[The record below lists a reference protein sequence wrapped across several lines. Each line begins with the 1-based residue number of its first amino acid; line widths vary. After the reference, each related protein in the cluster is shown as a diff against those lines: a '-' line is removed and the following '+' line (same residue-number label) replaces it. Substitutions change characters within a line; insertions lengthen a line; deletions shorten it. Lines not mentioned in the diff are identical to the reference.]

1 MSNFRIRR
9 IRLRP
14 VLSAPIV
21 AVCVIAAI
29 PSGASGNDW
38 ERDLTNIQLS
48 DADLRPASP
57 ATEVAQAGQ
66 GNGDGTQPRDGQT
79 GGNGDAP
86 PAGTGG
92 DSVKELSQKTTDP
105 TGELALIFT
114 QFALTV
120 NDGDD
125 NKGDAKVAGN
135 IVFQPIIP
143 IPLYGSGND
152 EWRFVSRPTI
162 EFRARQ
168 PVPQRGMNQFNRKTG
183 WSDLNLPLPLSPP
196 RSVTGKWLLAL
207 GPDFSFPTASHKAFG
222 RQQWAAGVTGILG
235 YASENWITGVY
246 PQFYWGFAD
255 QGRDD
260 DVKQAR
266 FGNMFYWFW
275 YNLSDSMQVGLSP
288 TMTYDDNAS
297 SGNKWNVPVGL
308 GLSKMVK
315 IGDTMTRIEVSAEYS
330 VVHEKDFGQQARL
343 KINIIPIVPRPI
355 KSSIFGG

>member
-1 MSNFRIRR
+1 M
-9 IRLRP
+9 
-14 VLSAPIV
+14 
-21 AVCVIAAI
+21 
-29 PSGASGNDW
+29 
-38 ERDLTNIQLS
+38 NIQLS

-66 GNGDGTQPRDGQT
+66 GNGGGAPAGGGQI
-79 GGNGDAP
+79 GGNGSQTA
-86 PAGTGG
+86 PAGSGG
-92 DSVKELSQKTTDP
+92 ASVKELSQKTTDP
-105 TGELALIFT
+105 TSDIAQVFT

-143 IPLYGSGND
+143 IPLYGSGDD

-168 PVPQRGMNQFNRKTG
+168 PVPQRERNQFNRKTG
-183 WSDLNLPLPLSPP
+183 WSDLTLPLPLSPP
-196 RSVTGKWLLAL
+196 KSVTGKWLMAL
-207 GPDFSFPTASHKAFG
+207 GPDFSFPTASHKSFG
-222 RQQWAAGVTGILG
+222 KQQWSAGVTGILG
-235 YASENWITGVY
+235 YTAENWIAGVY

-275 YNLSDSMQVGLSP
+275 YNLSDSLQVGLSP
-288 TMTYDDNAS
+288 TINYNDQAS

-308 GLSKMVK
+308 GLAKMLN
-315 IGDTMTRIEVSAEYS
+315 IGGTMTRIEVAAEYS
-330 VVHEKDFGQQARL
+330 VVREKDWGEVARI

-355 KSSIFGG
+355 GSSIFGG